1 MARNPMLNTRSVVT
15 IVVISALTTA
25 ALGHLAAARKVS

>member
-1 MARNPMLNTRSVVT
+1 MKLTPRNVVT

-25 ALGHLAAARKVS
+25 ALGHFAARKSA